1 MKRGSSAG
9 RRGGRGVPFLQLLG
23 QEHAHLVTE
32 RGFLADGGRDGSNRR
47 LGSVDDERFH
57 SLRLRRARHAC
68 GFMSSYLLESAQT
81 PTRNQQ
87 HSWYKKNVAGAACM
101 RPNRNLKYS
110 VYAFRSNHREEQD
123 VVNVEFRTTRPGK
136 NAPGGVTI

>member
-1 MKRGSSAG
+1 M
-9 RRGGRGVPFLQLLG
+9 QLLG

-87 HSWYKKNVAGAACM
+87 HSWFKKNVADAACM

-123 VVNVEFRTTRPGK
+123 VVINVEFRTTRPGK